1 MTRSFAFLALVAC
14 AGEDV
19 TLEAGIGE
27 AAFAPAADGDDLPL
41 VFGPQG
47 SFHVWG
53 ALRATGVVP
62 GDPADF
68 AEKRNPKL
76 TMVLEQGGE
85 VIGGFV
91 KLPRGLYPDG
101 DAYVRFGETLVVGPV
116 VDALLGTEADLVVA
130 IEDAAG
136 ATAEA
141 RITGTFVL
149 AE

>member
-1 MTRSFAFLALVAC
+1 MTRSFALLALLAC
-14 AGEDV
+14 GEDV
-19 TLEAGIGE
+19 TLEAGIGAE
-27 AAFAPAADGDDLPL
+27 AFAPAADGDDLPL
-41 VFGPQG
+41 VLGPQG
-47 SFHVWG
+47 SYHVWG

-68 AEKRNPKL
+68 AEPRNPKL
-76 TMVLEQGGE
+76 TMALEADGE
-85 VIGGFV
+85 VLGGFF

-101 DAYVRFGETLVVGPV
+101 DAYVRYGETLVVGPV
-116 VDALLGTEADLVVA
+116 VDDLLGTEADLVVA